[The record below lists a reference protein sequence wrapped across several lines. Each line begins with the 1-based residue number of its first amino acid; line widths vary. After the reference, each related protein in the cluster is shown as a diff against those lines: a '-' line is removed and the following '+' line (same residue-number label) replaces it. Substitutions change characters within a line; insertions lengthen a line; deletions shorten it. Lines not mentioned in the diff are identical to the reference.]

1 MKKRLNAFVLAAFFS
16 VLTHYAYAQ
25 PPVFGPEF
33 FFGEAGE
40 SKRVIKEFSVQDTG
54 KKYILSIQSGE
65 NRGKNNKVT
74 ISINGKRVALPDE
87 LRERLMVTEPATLQ
101 KKNEISVEIAGEADA
116 PFLVTIMNT
125 EEHTATAQIP
135 RIGGVVGIEGYA
147 AVLFPSGSFSTSQNV
162 TITVTAEQH
171 FEANV
176 TVPHLPY
183 EIRINSGDHPPA
195 KDVHV
200 SVNVTDSLMDSDYA
214 MYLFV
219 QMHGTPDVPDLHD
232 KLFKINSGVDDIL
245 KMVKATLPRHA
256 FSNLYSKNGTYE
268 ATFTVGLAR

>member
-1 MKKRLNAFVLAAFFS
+1 MKKRLNAFALAAFFS
-16 VLTHYAYAQ
+16 AFTHYAYAQ

-40 SKRVIKEFSVQDTG
+40 SKRVIKEFSAQDAS

-65 NRGKNNKVT
+65 NRGKKNKVR

-87 LRERLMVTEPATLQ
+87 LRERLMVTELVTLQ
-101 KKNEISVEIAGEADA
+101 KKNEMSVEITGEADA

-135 RIGGVVGIEGYA
+135 RIGGAVSIEGYA
-147 AVLFPSGSFSTSQNV
+147 AVLFPSDSFSASQSV
-162 TITVTAEQH
+162 TITATAEQH

-176 TVPHLPY
+176 TAPHLPY
-183 EIRINSGDHPPA
+183 EIRINSGDQPPA
-195 KDVHV
+195 KDVYV

-245 KMVKATLPRHA
+245 KKVKATLPRHA

-268 ATFTVGLAR
+268 ATFTVGLAQ